1 MGTKRVLLTGF
12 GPFQEVK
19 ANVSW
24 EAVES
29 VNAVRINNR
38 DTKSIKSSEDIQLFK
53 EKIEVRYDVVE
64 EHVPE
69 LWTKYQPDLTIHV
82 GVHGESFLS
91 LESQASRTGY
101 TYEDNTKSCPVDNK
115 HSRDGPDFICTELC
129 LHKVKE
135 EFNTISPVEGLKA
148 EVSNCAGKFICEYTY
163 YTSLVHDTQCRQRTL
178 FIHVPVD
185 GCPEQIALCLERI
198 VEICLEQ
205 LSSSS

>member
-69 LWTKYQPDLTIHV
+69 LWTKYQPD
-82 GVHGESFLS
+82 
-91 LESQASRTGY
+91 
-101 TYEDNTKSCPVDNK
+101 
-115 HSRDGPDFICTELC
+115 
-129 LHKVKE
+129 
-135 EFNTISPVEGLKA
+135 
-148 EVSNCAGKFICEYTY
+148 VSNY
-163 YTSLVHDTQCRQRTL
+163 
-178 FIHVPVD
+178 
-185 GCPEQIALCLERI
+185 
-198 VEICLEQ
+198 
-205 LSSSS
+205 